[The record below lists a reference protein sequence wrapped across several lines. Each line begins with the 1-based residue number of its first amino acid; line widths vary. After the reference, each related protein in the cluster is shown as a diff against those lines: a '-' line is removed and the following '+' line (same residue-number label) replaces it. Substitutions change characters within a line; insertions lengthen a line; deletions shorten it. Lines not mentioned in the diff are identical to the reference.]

1 MPENRLG
8 QIRPG
13 QPAKITFWALNDITA
28 SGHISEIAPM
38 ADSVTRTYKVKV
50 AVDSM
55 PQAAKLGMTAKVAL
69 QSGTENMITIPSGAV
84 YQTGEQPRDKKATL
98 VNVNTAG
105 YEGNS
110 VKITQG
116 LSQGDVVVTGGVNK
130 LAEGQE
136 VRLEGSETK

>member
-1 MPENRLG
+1 
-8 QIRPG
+8 
-13 QPAKITFWALNDITA
+13 
-28 SGHISEIAPM
+28 
-38 ADSVTRTYKVKV
+38 
-50 AVDSM
+50 
-55 PQAAKLGMTAKVAL
+55 
-69 QSGTENMITIPSGAV
+69 MITIPSGAV
-84 YQTGEQPRDKKATL
+84 YQTGEQPQVWVIRDKKATL
-98 VNVNTAG
+98 VNVKTAG

>member
-1 MPENRLG
+1 MN
-8 QIRPG
+8 
-13 QPAKITFWALNDITA
+13 
-28 SGHISEIAPM
+28 
-38 ADSVTRTYKVKV
+38 VK
-50 AVDSM
+50 
-55 PQAAKLGMTAKVAL
+55 
-69 QSGTENMITIPSGAV
+69 
-84 YQTGEQPRDKKATL
+84 
-98 VNVNTAG
+98 TAG